1 MLGSHPSARGA
12 PRPTQIAPLLTAGE
26 VDEGLQRGEFEAFFQ
41 PTVEIK
47 SGQAEGAEALAR
59 WRHPT
64 KGLIYPDLFI
74 PVVESSG
81 LMDELTRKMTRDAA
95 SNCHAWREAGFDMTV
110 SVNLSPGLL
119 SDLSLAD
126 RMTALVKDSG
136 LEARHVTFEITESTA
151 ASELGKE
158 LENLARLRMK
168 GFGLSIDDFGTGHS
182 SMERLTRIPFTELK
196 IDQSF
201 VKGAS
206 RHPSRRA
213 VVESSLELAR
223 KLGIAAVA
231 EGVDKRAEWDLL
243 LGLGCTLAQGYF
255 LAQPMEATAFGEW
268 LAVRR
273 QDTA

>member
-1 MLGSHPSARGA
+1 
-12 PRPTQIAPLLTAGE
+12 
-26 VDEGLQRGEFEAFFQ
+26 
-41 PTVEIK
+41 
-47 SGQAEGAEALAR
+47 
-59 WRHPT
+59 
-64 KGLIYPDLFI
+64 
-74 PVVESSG
+74 
-81 LMDELTRKMTRDAA
+81 
-95 SNCHAWREAGFDMTV
+95 
-110 SVNLSPGLL
+110 
-119 SDLSLAD
+119 
-126 RMTALVKDSG
+126 
-136 LEARHVTFEITESTA
+136 
-151 ASELGKE
+151 
-158 LENLARLRMK
+158 
-168 GFGLSIDDFGTGHS
+168 
-182 SMERLTRIPFTELK
+182 MERLTRIPFTELK

-255 LAQPMEATAFGEW
+255 LAQPMEATAFGDW